1 MSREARPEIGD
12 KNAGFT
18 ILEVLVAITVV
29 ASLLIA
35 SGSRTGATTRVLRS
49 LEQHVALVETTRAVV
64 AALPPRNQLSMGEFT
79 GDLDGSRWRIG
90 VSPFF
95 GDTAALS
102 PDSPW
107 VPATISIQVR
117 SPSGAAL
124 NLQTV
129 RLQRKREVMQQRI
142 IRNGRK
148 NVTRFPVHTH

>member
-1 MSREARPEIGD
+1 LKLHQEARPEIGD

-29 ASLLIA
+29 ATVLTAIGML
-35 SGSRTGATTRVLRS
+35 TGATTRGVRS
-49 LEQHVALVETTRAVV
+49 LEQHVALVETTRAVI
-64 AALPPRNQLSMGEFT
+64 AELPPRNQLSSGEFT
-79 GDLDGSRWRIG
+79 GDLYGSRWRVG

-95 GDTAALS
+95 GDAAALS

-117 SPSGAAL
+117 SPSGASL

-129 RLQRKREVMQQRI
+129 RLQRKRE
-142 IRNGRK
+142 
-148 NVTRFPVHTH
+148 

>member
-1 MSREARPEIGD
+1 LKLSREARPEIGD

-29 ASLLIA
+29 ATSLTAIGML
-35 SGSRTGATTRVLRS
+35 TGATTRGVRS

-64 AALPPRNQLSMGEFT
+64 AALPSRNQLSTGEFT

-95 GDTAALS
+95 GDAAALS

-107 VPATISIQVR
+107 APATISIQVR

-129 RLQRKREVMQQRI
+129 RLQRKRE
-142 IRNGRK
+142 
-148 NVTRFPVHTH
+148 